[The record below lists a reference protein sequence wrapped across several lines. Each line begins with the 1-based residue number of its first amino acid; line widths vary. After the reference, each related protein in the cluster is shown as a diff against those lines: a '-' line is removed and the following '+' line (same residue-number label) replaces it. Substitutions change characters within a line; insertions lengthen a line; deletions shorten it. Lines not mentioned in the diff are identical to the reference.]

1 MTDVI
6 DRACDSAETL
16 LQDAIARQ
24 RRKCAENH
32 LPPCGKCYGC
42 FSELTGEARFCDRDC
57 VNLYERDQDARRRNG
72 TG

>member
-1 MTDVI
+1 MAAQQAMTDVI

-42 FSELTGEARFCDRDC
+42 FS
-57 VNLYERDQDARRRNG
+57 
-72 TG
+72 